1 MKKYLT
7 LPFFVFLFAYN
18 AHAQTM
24 DVYYLGRTRVA
35 LVLVTHSKEYLL
47 DENYFK
53 LVKEKWIKED
63 IWDIIKPN
71 PNDTLKYGHDAKNG
85 VHKII
90 LDDKRYPNAYLKLIN
105 GMTCVWPPDSVKVLK
120 H

>member
-1 MKKYLT
+1 M
-7 LPFFVFLFAYN
+7 
-18 AHAQTM
+18 
-24 DVYYLGRTRVA
+24 A
-35 LVLVTHSKEYLL
+35 LVLVTHGKEYLL

-53 LVKEKWIKED
+53 RIKEKWIKED

-71 PNDTLKYGHDAKNG
+71 PNDMLKYGQDAKNG

-90 LDDKRYPNAYLKLIN
+90 LDDKRYPDVYLKLIK
-105 GMTCVWPPDSVKVLK
+105 GMTCVWPPDSVKAVK